1 MIRTLKSRLY
11 RDRRRYALCL
21 ILLFAAGALTFHSY
35 SARPYGLPFPLIA
48 GLAFMIG
55 VGVFMPLIS
64 LCLPF
69 ARFSMESNAIALI
82 LFAALGTVY
91 DRANLLYGLLGP
103 SALWF
108 VFVFFCIGFAI
119 NRLLYA
125 TWSDKLFYTNR
136 HPLKGRA
143 RSHLSQ
149 QRLWDGFTLAQ
160 GREHLYHSDLKNKV
174 ISETDHPRITH
185 ILAEMQPGVTFT
197 EKHEYWCFEPPHE
210 VGFKWSVVGTDP
222 SPGTAGTATLR
233 FIDKGRHRVIERT
246 LQCVNQPWRTVW
258 TTWIDDGLGRLT
270 DQELARLEKR
280 EAA

>member
-1 MIRTLKSRLY
+1 MIRTIKSRLY

-21 ILLFAAGALTFHSY
+21 ILLFIAGALTFQG
-35 SARPYGLPFPLIA
+35 AAGRPYGLPFPVIS

-55 VGVFMPLIS
+55 IGIFMPLIS
-64 LCLPF
+64 LFLPF
-69 ARFSMESNAIALI
+69 ARFSMESNAIALV
-82 LFAALGTVY
+82 LLTSLGTVHQP
-91 DRANLLYGLLGP
+91 ANLLYGLTGP
-103 SALWF
+103 SALWY
-108 VFVFFCIGFAI
+108 VFIFFCLGFAI
-119 NRLLYA
+119 NRLLYG

-136 HPLKGRA
+136 HPFKGHA
-143 RSHLSQ
+143 RSHLLQ

-160 GREHLYHSDLKNKV
+160 GREHLYHSDLKHEV
-174 ISETDHPRITH
+174 TPQSEDPLANH

-197 EKHEYWCFEPPHE
+197 EAQEFWHYAPPNE
-210 VGFKWSVVGTDP
+210 AKFKWSVVGTDP

-233 FIDKGRHRVIERT
+233 FMDKGRHRVIERT
-246 LQCVNQPWRTVW
+246 LQSVNQPWRTVW